1 MKFKSLKRQIDIVFL
16 LPWWLL
22 LVVFTLQASA
32 VALELLT
39 AMFVASQVSGQAS
52 FLSEVILRYI
62 TPNLL
67 ATVVIGTIAVAFIVR
82 LTALHLEKQ
91 TAQSYRAILTKETIA
106 GYGRQDFKSLLIR
119 DHSEMSKS
127 LTSQMDLMVGYSI
140 ESMISIGGAI
150 LSLIILIVAL
160 CIYNLTTTVITFGAI
175 ALYFFTA
182 SYLTHKTQNQFGDG
196 FEKAIQQRQ
205 RNAQELF
212 FDIRKFKIDGE
223 RIEIDEDLDHI
234 NHTITQS
241 ITRSNTLG
249 QFPKMSLESVL
260 VILVLYGTQKSSSS
274 IAQMSGDLIVF
285 GLAALRLLPI
295 VQKIYLSSSHLVFG
309 EKLTIHFHDIIF
321 GSGPVETSATKLGF
335 FETLRIQ
342 DVTYLTYDE
351 KNRIQVP
358 NFTISRGE
366 IVAIIGPSG
375 TGKTTFVDVLAGLH
389 TPLTGEAFIDAR
401 LLDQAA
407 NKYLNFGYVTQKASL
422 RSGTVANLLR
432 QSGYEDV
439 KMEGAMNMFELQ
451 EIPLDHVIGENARNL
466 SGGQTQRLNL
476 LQSIGKEDHIKI
488 FDESFN
494 AIDPSQRMRAFDA
507 IRALAPD
514 LTGILITHDPDITKR
529 CDRVYRFK
537 GNQLVEVKK

>member
-1 MKFKSLKRQIDIVFL
+1 MKFNSLKRQIDILLL
-16 LPWWLL
+16 LPRWLL
-22 LVVFTLQASA
+22 AVVFTLQASA
-32 VALELLT
+32 VALELVT

-52 FLSEVILRYI
+52 FLSDIILRYI
-62 TPNLL
+62 APNMLT
-67 ATVVIGTIAVAFIVR
+67 TVVIGTIAVAFFVR

-106 GYGRQDFKSLLIR
+106 GYGRRDFKSLLIR

-127 LTSQMDLMVGYSI
+127 LTSEMDLMVSYSV

-160 CIYNLTTTVITFGAI
+160 CIYNLTTTVITFGVI

-182 SYLTHKTQNQFGDG
+182 SYLTHKTQKRFGDSV
-196 FEKAIQQRQ
+196 EKAIQQRQ

-212 FDIRKFKIDGE
+212 FDIRKFKISGE
-223 RIEIDEDLDHI
+223 PTEIVEDLEHI

-249 QFPKMSLESVL
+249 QFPRMSLESAL
-260 VILVLYGTQKSSSS
+260 VILVLYGSQKSSDGL
-274 IAQMSGDLIVF
+274 AQMSGDLIVF
-285 GLAALRLLPI
+285 GLAALRILPI
-295 VQKIYLSSSHLVFG
+295 VQKIYLAISNLVFG

-321 GSGPVETSATKLGF
+321 GSGAKEASTTKLGF
-335 FETLRIQ
+335 FETLRMQ
-342 DVTYLTYDE
+342 DVAYLTYDE

-358 NFTISRGE
+358 DFSISRGE
-366 IVAIIGPSG
+366 IVAIVGPSG

-389 TPLTGEAFIDAR
+389 IPLTGEAFIDDSP
-401 LLDQAA
+401 LDQTA

-432 QSGYEDV
+432 RSGYDDAE
-439 KMEGAMNMFELQ
+439 MARAMNMFELQ

-476 LQSIGKEDHIKI
+476 LQSIGAADHIKI

-494 AIDPSQRMRAFDA
+494 AIDPSQRMRVFDA
-507 IRALAPD
+507 MRALAPD
-514 LTGILITHDPDITKR
+514 LTGIVITHDPDISKR

-537 GNQLVEVKK
+537 GNQLVTVDK

>member
-196 FEKAIQQRQ
+196 FEKAI
-205 RNAQELF
+205 
-212 FDIRKFKIDGE
+212 
-223 RIEIDEDLDHI
+223 
-234 NHTITQS
+234 
-241 ITRSNTLG
+241 
-249 QFPKMSLESVL
+249 
-260 VILVLYGTQKSSSS
+260 
-274 IAQMSGDLIVF
+274 
-285 GLAALRLLPI
+285 
-295 VQKIYLSSSHLVFG
+295 
-309 EKLTIHFHDIIF
+309 
-321 GSGPVETSATKLGF
+321 
-335 FETLRIQ
+335 
-342 DVTYLTYDE
+342 
-351 KNRIQVP
+351 
-358 NFTISRGE
+358 
-366 IVAIIGPSG
+366 
-375 TGKTTFVDVLAGLH
+375 
-389 TPLTGEAFIDAR
+389 
-401 LLDQAA
+401 
-407 NKYLNFGYVTQKASL
+407 
-422 RSGTVANLLR
+422 
-432 QSGYEDV
+432 
-439 KMEGAMNMFELQ
+439 
-451 EIPLDHVIGENARNL
+451 
-466 SGGQTQRLNL
+466 
-476 LQSIGKEDHIKI
+476 
-488 FDESFN
+488 
-494 AIDPSQRMRAFDA
+494 
-507 IRALAPD
+507 
-514 LTGILITHDPDITKR
+514 
-529 CDRVYRFK
+529 
-537 GNQLVEVKK
+537 

>member
-1 MKFKSLKRQIDIVFL
+1 
-16 LPWWLL
+16 
-22 LVVFTLQASA
+22 
-32 VALELLT
+32 
-39 AMFVASQVSGQAS
+39 
-52 FLSEVILRYI
+52 
-62 TPNLL
+62 
-67 ATVVIGTIAVAFIVR
+67 
-82 LTALHLEKQ
+82 
-91 TAQSYRAILTKETIA
+91 
-106 GYGRQDFKSLLIR
+106 
-119 DHSEMSKS
+119 
-127 LTSQMDLMVGYSI
+127 
-140 ESMISIGGAI
+140 
-150 LSLIILIVAL
+150 
-160 CIYNLTTTVITFGAI
+160 
-175 ALYFFTA
+175 
-182 SYLTHKTQNQFGDG
+182 
-196 FEKAIQQRQ
+196 
-205 RNAQELF
+205 
-212 FDIRKFKIDGE
+212 
-223 RIEIDEDLDHI
+223 
-234 NHTITQS
+234 
-241 ITRSNTLG
+241 
-249 QFPKMSLESVL
+249 
-260 VILVLYGTQKSSSS
+260 
-274 IAQMSGDLIVF
+274 MSGDLIVF

-321 GSGPVETSATKLGF
+321 GSGPVEASATKLSF
-335 FETLRIQ
+335 FETLRMQ
-342 DVTYLTYDE
+342 DVTYLSYDE

-366 IVAIIGPSG
+366 IVAIVGPSG

-389 TPLTGEAFIDAR
+389 TPITGEAFIDDR

-439 KMEGAMNMFELQ
+439 KMAGAMNMFELQ

-476 LQSIGKEDHIKI
+476 LQSIGTEDHIKI

-537 GNQLVEVKK
+537 GNQFVEVKK